1 MTWADDDQP
10 EREFPDLDAF
20 VDWLAHT
27 YRRSLDTGGRVF
39 CADWHEHAEAVS
51 RLQGLHE
58 AWEQLRGRPLG
69 HAIRFDGERCRPPR
83 PRTATCRDVS
93 LSPAS
98 VTGQLAIVDTAD
110 ADRGLQAGERDGR
123 RTSRVV
129 SRELFSSA

>member
-58 AWEQLRGRPLG
+58 AREQLRGRPLG
-69 HAIRFDGERCRPPR
+69 QSTWWLQHADPTMAALLAADGPVQRCARGHTDRLPPL
-83 PRTATCRDVS
+83 PLGTART
-93 LSPAS
+93 
-98 VTGQLAIVDTAD
+98 
-110 ADRGLQAGERDGR
+110 
-123 RTSRVV
+123 
-129 SRELFSSA
+129 